1 MAGNGIGRWLI
12 VVGLALAV
20 VGVLLILAEKW
31 PGFGSLFGWIGKLP
45 GDLSFKREQ
54 FSVYIPIA
62 TMIGDRSLDI
72 EAGNAAGVETIYFD
86 SSNDSIQSVKTSN
99 ATKNVLLTNEPTH
112 IIHELTE

>member
-1 MAGNGIGRWLI
+1 MGGNGIGRWLI
-12 VVGLALAV
+12 IVGLALAV

-62 TMIGDRSLDI
+62 TSL
-72 EAGNAAGVETIYFD
+72 VL
-86 SSNDSIQSVKTSN
+86 SILLSV
-99 ATKNVLLTNEPTH
+99 VLFVLSW
-112 IIHELTE
+112 LFRR

>member
-54 FSVYIPIA
+54 FSVYVPIA
-62 TMIGDRSLDI
+62 TSL
-72 EAGNAAGVETIYFD
+72 VL
-86 SSNDSIQSVKTSN
+86 SILLSV
-99 ATKNVLLTNEPTH
+99 VLFVLSW
-112 IIHELTE
+112 LFRR